1 MEEVG
6 VHPKDGRIML
16 LVETAKGNGSWTVY
30 DEIEDLVIPPDLS
43 DVLERNEA
51 ARDFFQNFSDSS
63 KKNILWWI
71 KSARRSQTRASR
83 VSKTVEM
90 ASENRMANHPK
101 GRDRG
106 PKLR

>member
-1 MEEVG
+1 MMEEVG
-6 VHPKDGRIML
+6 VHPKDERIL
-16 LVETAKGNGSWTVY
+16 LMVETSEQRRGW
-30 DEIEDLVIPPDLS
+30 
-43 DVLERNEA
+43 LERNHA
-51 ARDFFQNFSDSS
+51 DSS

-71 KSARRSQTRASR
+71 KSARRSETRAPR

-106 PKLR
+106 PKIRSAR